1 MAAGRVAV
9 LTLAVALAA
18 VGRAS
23 AEVVDWRA
31 KGVVPPVRSQG
42 QSGDSV
48 SGMVRS
54 ESEAALQ

>member
-1 MAAGRVAV
+1 MAV